1 MDLGTIVGLVLGFVM
16 IAGSIM
22 AAGNLGA
29 FIDIPSALVVIG
41 GATAA
46 IFVRYPL
53 SAVLNTTKV
62 VMKCFLVKSPQP
74 NVTISEVIKLA
85 ETARKESILAL
96 EKVEIEDVFL
106 GKGIRMA
113 VDGKD
118 PETIKVIMQTELAF
132 QEQRHSEGKGVLDGF
147 GEATPAFG
155 MIGTLIG
162 LVIML
167 GNLNDPSAIGPAM
180 AIALITTFYGS
191 VMANLIF
198 IPMAGKLKARSA
210 EESLNMEIIIGG
222 VLSIL
227 AGENPR
233 VIKEKLE
240 SYLPPSMRLGDD
252 EGTGE

>member
-1 MDLGTIVGLVLGFVM
+1 MDIGTIIGLVLGFLM
-16 IAGSIM
+16 IIGSIM

-29 FIDIPSALVVIG
+29 FIDLPSLLVVAG
-41 GATAA
+41 GATAS
-46 IFVRYPL
+46 IFVRFPM
-53 SAVLNTTKV
+53 ATVINTTKV
-62 VMKCFLVKSPQP
+62 VMKCFIVKSPQP
-74 NVTISEVIKLA
+74 NLTITEIIKLA

-96 EKVEIEDVFL
+96 EKVEIEDIFL

-118 PETIKVIMQTELAF
+118 PDTIKVIMRTELDF
-132 QEQRHSEGKGVLDGF
+132 LEQRHLEGRSVLDGM
-147 GEATPAFG
+147 GEASPAFG

-198 IPMAGKLKARSA
+198 IPMSGKLKARSG

-252 EGTGE
+252 ESSE